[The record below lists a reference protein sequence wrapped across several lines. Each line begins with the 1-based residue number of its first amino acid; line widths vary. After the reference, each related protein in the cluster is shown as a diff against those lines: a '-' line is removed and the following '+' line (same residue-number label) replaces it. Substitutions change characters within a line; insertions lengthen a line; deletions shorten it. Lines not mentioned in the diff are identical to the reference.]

1 MNAIGRNDP
10 CPCGSG
16 KKYKKCC
23 LERDETLA
31 RQTRPAPLLAATPA
45 EDDFIAELLPKVDE
59 AVDRLLIQLENGQFE
74 NVEAG
79 LEALLRKHPDYHTT
93 NYAMGVYMAMVLG
106 DCERAIPFFEKA
118 VSVFPPMAEAHY
130 NLGTCYLKMVR
141 IPEAVASLRKA
152 IRYSGDDDYV
162 GGKARAELGT
172 LESLLT
178 KNQPFQTLD
187 ACIENQKLFDLA
199 FENLRAQKYEAAVEL
214 FNRVLAQNPGH
225 VQSHGNVALAYA
237 GLGQK
242 AVALKHLDKALSLDP
257 TYEPAIQNRKI
268 IEATKEGEPRR
279 PLAMAETEYYR
290 ERLEA
295 EKSRTPGGWWGK
307 IKRLATG

>member
-1 MNAIGRNDP
+1 MSANGRNEP

-23 LERDETLA
+23 LEGDKALV
-31 RQTRPAPLLAATPA
+31 RQTRPAALPAIA
-45 EDDFIAELLPKVDE
+45 EDDFVAELLPKVDE
-59 AVDRLLIQLENGQFE
+59 AVDRLLSRLEKGQFE

-93 NYAMGVYMAMVLG
+93 NYAMGTYLAMVRS
-106 DCERAIPFFEKA
+106 DPENAIPFFQKA
-118 VSVFPPMAEAHY
+118 VSIFPPLAEAHY
-130 NLGTCYLKMVR
+130 NLGTCYRKTVQ

-162 GGKARAELGT
+162 AGKARDELQA
-172 LESLLT
+172 LEKILT

-187 ACIENQKLFDLA
+187 AYLENEKLFDLA
-199 FENLRAQKYEAAVEL
+199 FENLRAQKYEAAVDL
-214 FNRVLAQNPGH
+214 FDRVLAQNPGH

-242 AVALKHLDKALSLDP
+242 AVALKHLDTALSLDP
-257 TYEPAIQNRKI
+257 TYEPAIRNRSF
-268 IEATKEGEPRR
+268 IEATKEGQPHR
-279 PLAMAETEYYR
+279 PLAMEETKYYL

-295 EKSRTPGGWWGK
+295 EKSSTRGGWWGK